1 MPNGYL
7 ANINESA
14 LALRSMNGRRPK
26 QYGGLQFLGIEDV
39 QLQQPEWIWDGMI
52 AKGQFHVMAGES
64 GIGKTQLLCNISA
77 IISRGGIFPSM
88 SEPCD
93 KGMVVY
99 LSGEDDLSTTLGPRF
114 IACGGDKSN
123 FQALKA
129 STDDHEPICLVD
141 ELKEL
146 TEFVFDNDV
155 RLIVIDPITSFMEG
169 GFDNNSVTSVRRM
182 ATQLKGF
189 CETTGVAVIAL
200 NHLTKGNLG
209 SPMHRVLGSGAWVH
223 GPRIVLGA
231 TVHEERYLFGKWKA
245 NISREEGVYEYE
257 MVNKEVQDMEG
268 SVTCIDWT
276 DEAMP
281 ERKLSEFCELA
292 PSDRGE
298 KGELALEMLKEE
310 LASGLW
316 HRSKEVKERIRRE
329 VRISDKQIERL
340 AFEVLKVESR
350 REPLPHAPT
359 SWRIPKAA

>member
-7 ANINESA
+7 ANINDAS
-14 LALRSMNGRRPK
+14 LSIRSMNGKAPK
-26 QYGGLQFLGIEDV
+26 RYGGLQFVGIEDV

-129 STDDHEPICLVD
+129 STDNHEPICLVD

-155 RLIVIDPITSFMEG
+155 KLIVIDPITSFMEG

-182 ATQLKGF
+182 ATRLKGF

-292 PSDRGE
+292 PSPRGE
-298 KGELALEMLKEE
+298 RGELALEALREE
-310 LASGLW
+310 LANGYW
-316 HRSKEVKERIRRE
+316 HRSKELVERVRRE
-329 VRISDKQIERL
+329 TGLGDRQIKRL
-340 AFEVLKVESR
+340 ALETLKVETR
-350 REPLPHAPT
+350 VEEGVHGYT
-359 SWRIPKAA
+359 SWRLEPMT

>member
-1 MPNGYL
+1 MPSGYL
-7 ANINESA
+7 ANINDAS
-14 LALRSMNGRRPK
+14 LSIRSMNGKAPK
-26 QYGGLQFLGIEDV
+26 RYGGLQFVGIEDV
-39 QLQQPEWIWDGMI
+39 KLQQPEWLWDGMI

-88 SEPCD
+88 KEPCD

-129 STDDHEPICLVD
+129 STDNHEPICLVD

-155 RLIVIDPITSFMEG
+155 KLIVIDPITSFMEG

-182 ATQLKGF
+182 ATRLKGF

-292 PSDRGE
+292 PSPRGE
-298 KGELALEMLKEE
+298 RGELALEALREE
-310 LASGLW
+310 LANGYW
-316 HRSKEVKERIRRE
+316 HRSKELVERVRRE
-329 VRISDKQIERL
+329 TGLGDRQIKRL
-340 AFEVLKVESR
+340 ALETLKVETRVEEGVHGYS
-350 REPLPHAPT
+350 
-359 SWRIPKAA
+359 SWRLPPMT